1 MAGFTLWDPPSRE
14 SLFPFTYTRPVS
26 ECRTG
31 ILTIREKWELLL
43 GTPVSHTENTG
54 DGDAFPDGAPGQISL
69 NGSVIPDEELVT
81 AVRALAPGESLFYKD
96 TLVGHHHGDDT
107 ASPVRRSYDGPVILM
122 IRPWDLVHLN
132 DREIREDF
140 RRLTRGRVSGAPDPD
155 SRILNPQQV
164 FIEPG
169 ARLSCCV
176 INAGDGPVYIGKNAV
191 VMEGA
196 LIRGPFALGE
206 GGVVKMGTRIYGATT
221 VGPRSVAGGEIK
233 NSILDAFSNKGHDG
247 YLGDSLIGRWCN
259 LGAGTSCSNLKNNL
273 KPVRILDEATGAYLK
288 VGLKCGLLMGDF
300 SRTAVNTTFHTGS
313 VVGVSTHVF
322 TSAAPPTFL
331 TSFLWAGDD
340 GTTEYEL
347 EKALRD
353 ADAWKKLK
361 GAVLTETE
369 RTLLKRVFAQ
379 TSSYRKSFLNS

>member
-43 GTPVSHTENTG
+43 GTPVSHAENTG
-54 DGDAFPDGAPGQISL
+54 DRDLFPGGIAGRISI
-69 NGSVIPDEELVT
+69 NGSVIPDEGLVA
-81 AVRALAPGESLFYKD
+81 AVSGLAPGESLYCAG
-96 TLVGHHHGDDT
+96 TLVGHHHGDN
-107 ASPVRRSYDGPVILM
+107 AGPGARRSYDRPVTLVG
-122 IRPWDLVHLN
+122 RPWDLVRLN
-132 DREIREDF
+132 DQEIREDF
-140 RRLTRGRVSGAPDPD
+140 RRLTRGRVSGAPDPA
-155 SRILNPQQV
+155 SRLANPQQV

-169 ARLSCCV
+169 ARLSCC
-176 INAGDGPVYIGKNAV
+176 ILNAEDGPVYIGKDAV

-206 GGVVKMGTRIYGATT
+206 GGIVKMGTRIYGATT
-221 VGPRSVAGGEIK
+221 IGPRSVAGGEIK

-273 KPVRILDEATGAYLK
+273 QPVRILDEATGAYHE

-322 TSAAPPTFL
+322 TSAAPPSFL
-331 TSFLWAGDD
+331 TSFLWAGD
-340 GTTEYEL
+340 GGITEYEL
-347 EKALRD
+347 EKALTA

-361 GAVLTETE
+361 GAVLTQTE
-369 RTLLKRVFAQ
+369 RALLKRVFAQ